1 MSLRIHTG
9 DICVINS
16 ERDSMKEYNGVVCQV
31 ASYYPAEIDESKIS
45 NLHDVIVLGPAFGRT
60 NHTINTLRVHPDEL
74 FKIDLVKS
82 CMKFIRTDLNPPEYP
97 EVNSPT
103 DSDEK
108 ALAVIEKY
116 LDQS

>member
-45 NLHDVIVLGPAFGRT
+45 NLHDVIVLGPA
-60 NHTINTLRVHPDEL
+60 LVEL
-74 FKIDLVKS
+74 IIRLIPCEFTPMSFSRLILLSLV
-82 CMKFIRTDLNPPEYP
+82 
-97 EVNSPT
+97 
-103 DSDEK
+103 
-108 ALAVIEKY
+108 
-116 LDQS
+116 